1 MHVYF
6 SRLIPLSYCPS
17 FFSLS
22 AQVIQRGT
30 RSAGYGFVAFSTIEA
45 AEKAVAALD
54 KKELDGRTVII
65 EIAKPT
71 EQKDKERT
79 ERRAKRR
86 AGRRGSKAPPGEVTE
101 AEANGEADKAEGAAP
116 ADGAAKPKKKRN
128 LVCVLPLSPLTPNS
142 LVSIVAEEGQEG
154 WQGRWRHRSRG

>member
-1 MHVYF
+1 MELHF
-6 SRLIPLSYCPS
+6 PNLSY
-17 FFSLS
+17 SLS

-30 RSAGYGFVAFSTIEA
+30 RSAGYGFVAFSTLEA

-54 KKELDGRTVII
+54 KKELDGRTLII

-71 EQKDKERT
+71 EQKDKERN

-86 AGRRGSKAPPGEVTE
+86 AGRRGGKAPPGEVTE
-101 AEANGEADKAEGAAP
+101 AEANGEADKPEGVASG

-128 LVCVLPLSPLTPNS
+128 MVGVLPSFPL
-142 LVSIVAEEGQEG
+142 
-154 WQGRWRHRSRG
+154 